1 MDELNSILEA
11 LMPELE
17 HRAGVAPS
25 IFNLWFKELKLH
37 SLTDTTATFTTPT
50 PLKKKILL
58 TKHIGLITNVLAEVI
73 GFPVKVE
80 IVVENELCATYDD
93 DDDDEDEEIVLVT
106 TPEDTEREEIIS
118 EFISGTSDKPSVV
131 DNYTFD
137 NFVEGDSNKF
147 AFAACRAVAKEPT
160 TYNPLFIYGNSGLG
174 KTHLLYAI
182 INYMKYN
189 HPGLKIVYKRCEN
202 FLNEMVDAL
211 NDGTITFFKEKYRK
225 CDVLLID
232 DIQFLAGK
240 EMTQEEFF
248 HTFSVLYESD
258 KQIILTSDRPP
269 REIKPLSDRL
279 LTRFEGGLLADVQ
292 PPNYE
297 LRIAI
302 IKKKATSMGLEIS
315 NDMVEYMAER
325 LQNNIRQIEGVLK
338 KLMALTSFSGSEI
351 TRERIDEQISVIDPG
366 NIPTT
371 TMIERILTAVSKH
384 YGIEVDD
391 IKSTKRS
398 ENIAGARHVA
408 IYLLKNMT
416 SLTLREIGGV
426 FNRNHST
433 VKSSLDVV
441 EINIRTKNGYE
452 KEIKRLKKEIKS

>member
-1 MDELNSILEA
+1 
-11 LMPELE
+11 
-17 HRAGVAPS
+17 
-25 IFNLWFKELKLH
+25 
-37 SLTDTTATFTTPT
+37 
-50 PLKKKILL
+50 
-58 TKHIGLITNVLAEVI
+58 
-73 GFPVKVE
+73 
-80 IVVENELCATYDD
+80 
-93 DDDDEDEEIVLVT
+93 
-106 TPEDTEREEIIS
+106 
-118 EFISGTSDKPSVV
+118 
-131 DNYTFD
+131 
-137 NFVEGDSNKF
+137 
-147 AFAACRAVAKEPT
+147 
-160 TYNPLFIYGNSGLG
+160 
-174 KTHLLYAI
+174 
-182 INYMKYN
+182 
-189 HPGLKIVYKRCEN
+189 
-202 FLNEMVDAL
+202 
-211 NDGTITFFKEKYRK
+211 
-225 CDVLLID
+225 
-232 DIQFLAGK
+232 
-240 EMTQEEFF
+240 MTQEEFF

-269 REIKPLSDRL
+269 REIKPLSERL

-302 IKKKATSMGLEIS
+302 IKKKATSMGLAIS
-315 NDMVEYMAER
+315 NDMIEYMAER

-338 KLMALTSFSGSEI
+338 KLMALTSFSGVEI

-371 TMIERILTAVSKH
+371 TMIERILCAVSKH
-384 YGIEVDD
+384 YGVDVED
-391 IKSTKRS
+391 MKSTKRS

-408 IYLLKNMT
+408 IYLLKTMT